1 MTFAWW
7 HSIVCKHLVSM
18 AYAVCLSTTILRMR
32 STSLWW
38 KRGQKKNCQTN
49 SNSIKVNGKKLMNKL
64 LECYWAYRFRYWFW
78 YASAAALFHF
88 GGTFRCNT
96 FHSANDPNQYVR
108 SHFFG
113 FIFYSVYWNS
123 RWKKEVNCVFRVRRA
138 HNSNRL
144 SSCGFVF
151 SLASFWFWFHKHE
164 IIGQ

>member
-7 HSIVCKHLVSM
+7 HSIVCKHLVSS

-38 KRGQKKNCQTN
+38 ERGQKKNCQTN

-108 SHFFG
+108 SHFSG
-113 FIFYSVYWNS
+113 FIFYSLYWNS
-123 RWKKEVNCVFRVRRA
+123 RWKKKWTVYFEWDVRITQIDLA
-138 HNSNRL
+138 AVASL
-144 SSCGFVF
+144 F